1 MTLIRKHRTD
11 SVERIVM
18 STYDVVDS
26 TFQAPSTALSS
37 YSRHVSSNDID
48 EHAAHVSG
56 WHVNYDQ
63 MSAGL
68 FQGEL
73 SEFKLDWMQVMR
85 DRTNQ
90 SLLKKGS
97 AKSGTITF
105 SVPVS
110 YAGNCYCGGH
120 PMQDGNALVAHADD
134 LPQLRTPDQMDL
146 IVVAVEQEIL
156 ERELELHGITFDSA
170 HLPKVYQLQG
180 LALPNN
186 LRMILDDLERGVALP
201 GLPDEVWRHQVRD
214 AIMGQILDLLPS
226 VQPIELT
233 PSARKRT
240 VDRACEY
247 ALAHLDEPLSIL
259 DMCRTLGAS
268 RRKLQYCFQETLGT
282 NPVAYLRALRLNAA
296 RRELLKG
303 ASRVSVQDVA
313 ARWGFW
319 HLSRFSSEYREMF
332 GERPS
337 QTLHR

>member
-1 MTLIRKHRTD
+1 
-11 SVERIVM
+11 M

-26 TFQAPSTALSS
+26 SSETPSTSLSS
-37 YSRHVSSNDID
+37 YSRRVRSEDID

-56 WHVNYDQ
+56 WHLAYDQ

-73 SEFKLDWMQVMR
+73 SEFNLDWMQVMR

-90 SLLKKGS
+90 ALIKKGS
-97 AKSGTITF
+97 AKPGTIAF
-105 SVPVS
+105 SIPVS
-110 YAGNCYCGGH
+110 YTGNFYCGGH
-120 PMQDGNALVAHADD
+120 PMPDGNALVAHADD

-170 HLPKVYQLQG
+170 HLPKTYQLQG
-180 LALPNN
+180 LALTSN
-186 LRMILDDLERGVALP
+186 LRTILDNLERGGAQALP
-201 GLPDEVWRHQVRD
+201 QLTDEARRHQVRD
-214 AIMGQILDLLPS
+214 AIMGQLLDLLPS
-226 VQPIELT
+226 VRPIELP

-247 ALAHLDEPLSIL
+247 ALAHLDEPLTIL
-259 DMCRTLGAS
+259 DLCRTLGAS

-296 RRELLKG
+296 RRELRRGGSL
-303 ASRVSVQDVA
+303 VSVQDVA

>member
-1 MTLIRKHRTD
+1 
-11 SVERIVM
+11 M
-18 STYDVVDS
+18 STYDVADS
-26 TFQAPSTALSS
+26 STETPSAGLSS
-37 YSRHVSSNDID
+37 YSRRVRSEDID

-56 WHVNYDQ
+56 WHLTYDQ

-73 SEFKLDWMQVMR
+73 TEFNLDWMQVMR

-90 SLLKKGS
+90 ALIKKGS
-97 AKSGTITF
+97 AKPGTIAF
-105 SVPVS
+105 SIPIS
-110 YAGNCYCGGH
+110 YTGNFYCGGH
-120 PMQDGNALVAHADD
+120 PMSEGNALVAHADD

-146 IVVAVEQEIL
+146 IVVAVERGTL
-156 ERELELHGITFDSA
+156 ERELELHGIPFHSA
-170 HLPKVYQLQG
+170 HLPKTYQLQG

-186 LRMILDDLERGVALP
+186 LRLILDNLERDVPRLSEEAR
-201 GLPDEVWRHQVRD
+201 RHQVRD
-214 AIMGQILDLLPS
+214 AIMGQLLDLLPS

-247 ALAHLDEPLSIL
+247 ALSHLDEPLTIL
-259 DMCRTLGAS
+259 DLCRTLGAS

-296 RRELLKG
+296 RRELRNG
-303 ASRVSVQDVA
+303 SSPVCVQDVA

-337 QTLHR
+337 QTLNR

>member
-1 MTLIRKHRTD
+1 
-11 SVERIVM
+11 M
-18 STYDVVDS
+18 STYDAFNSS
-26 TFQAPSTALSS
+26 TETPPTGVSS
-37 YSRHVSSNDID
+37 YSRRVRSQDID

-56 WHVNYDQ
+56 WHLAYDQ

-73 SEFKLDWMQVMR
+73 TEFNLDWMQVMR

-90 SLLKKGS
+90 ALIKKGS
-97 AKSGTITF
+97 AKPGTIAF
-105 SVPVS
+105 SIPVS
-110 YAGNCYCGGH
+110 YTGNFYCGGH
-120 PMQDGNALVAHADD
+120 TMPEGIALVAHADD
-134 LPQLRTPDQMDL
+134 LPQLRTPDEMDL
-146 IVVAVEQEIL
+146 IVVAIQQDIL
-156 ERELELHGITFDSA
+156 ERELELHGIPFHRA
-170 HLPKVYQLQG
+170 HLPKTYRLQG
-180 LALPNN
+180 VALPYN
-186 LRMILDDLERGVALP
+186 LRMILDDMERDGTHALP
-201 GLPDEVWRHQVRD
+201 HLSDEAKRHQIRD
-214 AIMGQILDLLPS
+214 AIMGQLLDLLPS

-247 ALAHLDEPLSIL
+247 ALSHLDEPLTIL
-259 DMCRTLGAS
+259 DLCRTLGAS

-296 RRELLKG
+296 RRELRNG
-303 ASRVSVQDVA
+303 SSPVCVQDVA

-337 QTLHR
+337 QTLNR

>member
-1 MTLIRKHRTD
+1 
-11 SVERIVM
+11 M
-18 STYDVVDS
+18 STHDFHD
-26 TFQAPSTALSS
+26 LSS
-37 YSRHVSSNDID
+37 GSASPGAFDYARRVRSQDID

-56 WHVNYDQ
+56 WHLTYDQ

-68 FQGEL
+68 FRGEL
-73 SEFKLDWMQVMR
+73 TEFNLDWMQVMR

-90 SLLKKGS
+90 ALIKKGS
-97 AKSGTITF
+97 AKPDTIAFSIPLSYSGDF
-105 SVPVS
+105 
-110 YAGNCYCGGH
+110 YCGGH
-120 PMQDGNALVAHADD
+120 AMPEGNALVAHADD
-134 LPQLRTPDQMDL
+134 LPQLRTPDEMDL
-146 IVVAVEQEIL
+146 IVVAVERDIL
-156 ERELELHGITFDSA
+156 ERELELHGISFTSA
-170 HLPKVYQLQG
+170 HLPKTYQLQG

-186 LRMILDDLERGVALP
+186 LRMILDDLERDVPRLSEEA
-201 GLPDEVWRHQVRD
+201 RRQQIRD
-214 AIMGQILDLLPS
+214 AIMGQLLDLLPS

-247 ALAHLDEPLSIL
+247 ALSHLDEPLTIL
-259 DMCRTLGAS
+259 ELCRALGAS
-268 RRKLQYCFQETLGT
+268 RRKLQYCFQETLGI

-296 RRELLKG
+296 RRELRNG
-303 ASRVSVQDVA
+303 SSPVSSVQDVA